1 MWWGSLKFNVTTKVK
16 GFVRSARVA
25 RLATGDRNG
34 RPHVIPICY
43 AFDGKALYSPI
54 DEKPKKISP
63 VKLKRIKNIR
73 ENPRVAVVIDHYD
86 ENWKKLAYVLIRGR
100 AKLLTRGKNY
110 QRALLLLRKK
120 YPQYRRM
127 AIQERPM
134 IHIRPTRVTIW
145 GAL

>member
-1 MWWGSLKFNVTTKVK
+1 MTSRVK
-16 GFVRSARVA
+16 AFVRSARVA

-54 DEKPKKISP
+54 DEKPKKNP
-63 VKLKRIKNIR
+63 PLKLKRIKNIR
-73 ENPRVAVVIDHYD
+73 ANSRVAVVIDHYD
-86 ENWKKLAYVLIRGR
+86 ENWKKLAYVLITGR
-100 AKLLTRGKNY
+100 ATILFRGQQHKK
-110 QRALLLLRKK
+110 AVLLLRNK

-127 AIQERPM
+127 AIHDRPM
-134 IHIRPTRVTIW
+134 IRIQPTRVTSW